1 MRLCVCS
8 HIAGSCCNFPGY
20 SEWSPPHLGHEE
32 TLGSIFMTNW
42 KEDQGQERD
51 IRGAACGGLVRNF
64 IRRQIR
70 TYALKMMPYHFQSR
84 EDKSLR
90 SPRSWGPLKLGLVLS
105 NDLQEKPDRMCRSG
119 AQNDSDVGRPWVRF
133 FSIRKGQG
141 EHRKQEHFPLQ
152 ALSGPPRGVAARSL
166 SCLLSWHW
174 KLDSVVDHTQPL
186 LSR

>member
-1 MRLCVCS
+1 MDICSCICVCLYTYMRLCVCS
-8 HIAGSCCNFPGY
+8 HIAGSCCSFPGY

-32 TLGSIFMTNW
+32 TPGSIFMTNW

-51 IRGAACGGLVRNF
+51 IRGAACGGLVRNC

-70 TYALKMMPYHFQSR
+70 THALKMTPYHFRSR

-90 SPRSWGPLKLGLVLS
+90 PPKSWGPLKLGLVLS

-133 FSIRKGQG
+133 FSIR
-141 EHRKQEHFPLQ
+141 ERTRRTQE
-152 ALSGPPRGVAARSL
+152 ARTLSSAGTLWTPERS
-166 SCLLSWHW
+166 SC
-174 KLDSVVDHTQPL
+174 
-186 LSR
+186 

>member
-1 MRLCVCS
+1 MRNC
-8 HIAGSCCNFPGY
+8 
-20 SEWSPPHLGHEE
+20 
-32 TLGSIFMTNW
+32 
-42 KEDQGQERD
+42 
-51 IRGAACGGLVRNF
+51 

-90 SPRSWGPLKLGLVLS
+90 PPRRPRSSWGWFSATTFKKSLTGCVGQGLRMTLMWEGPELG
-105 NDLQEKPDRMCRSG
+105 
-119 AQNDSDVGRPWVRF
+119 
-133 FSIRKGQG
+133 FSASKKGQG

-152 ALSGPPRGVAARSL
+152 VLPGPPRGVAAGSL